1 MHPSQLLAML
11 SQARNEPLYMHP
23 DYVSRLKPKAS
34 VDQELPDANLLEDM
48 LVQRRGRTAVVTV
61 DDVLIDRGSFWWG
74 LPMNALGNLIQRLA
88 GDKTV
93 SSILLDIDCPG
104 GMCQGA
110 QDLWSKVRAAGEQKP
125 VFGIANNLAA
135 SGALY
140 LISAADKKF
149 VTPDGLIGSHG
160 VVVDYFDQE
169 GLLEKLGLKYDPIT
183 STEFKRE
190 VKLGP
195 LSDSARE
202 RLQSVVDQY
211 HAKFTKALSK
221 GYGMPPKQVEN
232 NFGRGRLLTAEE
244 ARDAGIVDGIA
255 TFDEVLGKLATRG
268 KGGRSGTRAGAS
280 AKTRRRR
287 LDLNEAY

>member
-1 MHPSQLLAML
+1 MHPQQFLAQLIA
-11 SQARNEPLYMHP
+11 QRNEPLYLHP
-23 DYVSRLKPKAS
+23 DYVSRLKPAAS
-34 VDQELPDANLLEDM
+34 VDREPPKADLLEDM
-48 LVQRRGRTAVVTV
+48 LVSRRGRTAVVTV
-61 DDVLIDRGSFWWG
+61 DDVLIDRGSFWFG

-110 QDLWSKVRAAGEQKP
+110 QDLWNKVRSAAEKKP
-125 VFGIANNLAA
+125 VYGIANNLAA

-140 LISAADKKF
+140 LISAAEQKF

-160 VVVDYFDQE
+160 VVVDYFDQS
-169 GLLEKLGLKYDPIT
+169 GFLEQIGLKHDPIT

-190 VKLGP
+190 VAFGP

-202 RLQSVVDQY
+202 RLQSVVDQF
-211 HAKFTKALSK
+211 HAKFTKALAK
-221 GYGMPPKQVEN
+221 GYGLPPSQVEKD
-232 NFGRGRLLTAEE
+232 FGRGRLLTAEE
-244 ARDAGIVDGIA
+244 GKAAGMVDQVA

-268 KGGRSGTRAGAS
+268 KGGRSGSRMGAS
-280 AKTRRRR
+280 ARTRRRR
-287 LDLNEAY
+287 LDLGR